1 MWQGVERRSIC
12 CYRASSGKNH
22 AGLLKLRSMLRTCI
36 STALQA
42 HWVLSKNE
50 RPLARNSMLCAE
62 TCVPISISV
71 VLTTLGAE
79 VENITL
85 QIILFP
91 KQENS
96 MQPCDSP
103 GHHMKL

>member
-1 MWQGVERRSIC
+1 
-12 CYRASSGKNH
+12 
-22 AGLLKLRSMLRTCI
+22 
-36 STALQA
+36 
-42 HWVLSKNE
+42 
-50 RPLARNSMLCAE
+50 MLCAE